1 MIGGEFKTDKE
12 WLAQPYRI
20 GVQLHPLTIEQ
31 NAQTSFKSR
40 TTLVPCRANTMGP
53 GLMFQ
58 ADYAIGGADGTFGRG
73 MQWQGMS
80 LWMTLRYG
88 PSRWVTSSWI
98 PTIPG
103 RLFFLKELAGPLV
116 AEAN

>member
-1 MIGGEFKTDKE
+1 MIGGEFKTDEE
-12 WLAQPYRI
+12 WLQQPYRI

-58 ADYAIGGADGTFGRG
+58 ADYAIGG

-88 PSRWVTSSWI
+88 PTRWITSSWI
-98 PTIPG
+98 PTLPG

>member
-1 MIGGEFKTDKE
+1 
-12 WLAQPYRI
+12 
-20 GVQLHPLTIEQ
+20 
-31 NAQTSFKSR
+31 
-40 TTLVPCRANTMGP
+40 
-53 GLMFQ
+53 
-58 ADYAIGGADGTFGRG
+58 

-88 PSRWVTSSWI
+88 PTRWITSSWI